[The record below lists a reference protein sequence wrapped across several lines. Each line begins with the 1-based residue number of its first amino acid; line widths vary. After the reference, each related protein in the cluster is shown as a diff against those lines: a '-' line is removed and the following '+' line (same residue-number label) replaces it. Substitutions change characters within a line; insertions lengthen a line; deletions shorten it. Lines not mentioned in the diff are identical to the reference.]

1 MQQAL
6 VEARKKDM
14 RELRRQ
20 DREYRRKAK
29 ELELDTLYE
38 RRAEVA
44 KERLKNVT
52 HFERKSSKYES
63 PLFSNL
69 EKAIEHGSSDA
80 IADTVEAKSISEM
93 LAEQQREKEELSAQE
108 APIRERRQKIIRTE
122 ADLIQ
127 MLIYK
132 ELEEGLTEEE
142 QMKVEDYMMSD
153 VGEMQV
159 KAWRQVATYEH
170 AKRAKNG

>member
-1 MQQAL
+1 
-6 VEARKKDM
+6 
-14 RELRRQ
+14 
-20 DREYRRKAK
+20 
-29 ELELDTLYE
+29 
-38 RRAEVA
+38 
-44 KERLKNVT
+44 
-52 HFERKSSKYES
+52 
-63 PLFSNL
+63 
-69 EKAIEHGSSDA
+69 
-80 IADTVEAKSISEM
+80 M

-108 APIRERRQKIIRTE
+108 APIRERRQKIIRSE